1 MRNRQNLVQKITFI
15 CEMTRDSLK
24 GLDVEVVPAFL
35 VDTVNAKQ
43 ADPSRIDLA
52 LQRAHHT
59 AVFVFKE
66 PAHGRGKNKYGGSG
80 VTEAKEL
87 HVPTE
92 AVTVPAMVFA
102 VHVAAG

>member
-1 MRNRQNLVQKITFI
+1 MRKRQDLVQKITFI

-24 GLDVEVVPAFL
+24 RVGVEVVPAFL

-43 ADPSRIDLA
+43 ADPSLIDLA

-59 AVFVFKE
+59 SVFVFKE